1 MKKIRLGSWF
11 FATLVLAIGAVAQ
24 TAPPN
29 VGVPATALPPDL
41 INVGFDPPL
50 NAQMPLDLTFQDETG
65 SNIQL
70 REYFGRKP
78 VLLAFVYYDCP
89 MLCSQLEEGIVNSLK
104 RISFNPGEDYQVIFV
119 SFDPRDTPKI
129 AARKKASA
137 VSRYGREGTG
147 QGWHF
152 LTGSKESIQ
161 SITQAAHFR
170 YTFDP
175 KTGLFAHASG
185 ILILTP
191 DGRISRYFYGID
203 YPDRDLRLGLVDA
216 SSGKIGS
223 PIDRV
228 LLLCYQYD
236 PTTARYATTVLRL
249 LRLAGVL
256 TVAAL
261 VLGIL
266 IFRRRDTTISPTG
279 LSLLKSTVSLTK
291 GRN

>member
-89 MLCSQLEEGIVNSLK
+89 MLGSRLEEGIVNSLK
-104 RISFNPGEDYQVIFV
+104 RISFNPGQDYQVIFV
-119 SFDPRDTPKI
+119 SFDPLDTPEI

>member
-1 MKKIRLGSWF
+1 MKKIRLGNCF
-11 FATLVLAIGAVAQ
+11 LAAVVPAIGAVRQ
-24 TAPPN
+24 THQSN
-29 VGVPATALPPDL
+29 VGAPSSALPPDL
-41 INVGFDPPL
+41 LNVGFDPPL

-65 SNIQL
+65 SNVQF

-104 RISFNPGEDYQVIFV
+104 RISFNPGEDYQVIFL
-119 SFDPRDTPKI
+119 SFDPHDTPQV
-129 AARKKASA
+129 AARKKALA
-137 VSRYGREGTG
+137 TSRYARSGT
-147 QGWHF
+147 QTGWHF
-152 LTGSKESIQ
+152 LTGSETAIQ
-161 SITQAAHFR
+161 TVTRAANFR
-170 YTFDP
+170 YAFDQ

-191 DGRISRYFYGID
+191 EGRISRYFYGID
-203 YPDRDLRLGLVDA
+203 YPDRDLRLALVDA
-216 SSGKIGS
+216 SSRKIAS

-236 PTTARYATTVLRL
+236 PTTARYATAVLRL

-266 IFRRRDTTISPTG
+266 IFRRRDTTISPPG
-279 LSLLKSTVSLTK
+279 LSLLKSSVPPTK

>member
-11 FATLVLAIGAVAQ
+11 FATLALAIGAVGQ
-24 TAPPN
+24 TAPSN
-29 VGVPATALPPDL
+29 VGVPSTALPPDL
-41 INVGFDPPL
+41 LNVGFDPAL

-104 RISFNPGEDYQVIFV
+104 RISFNPGRDYEVIFI
-119 SFDPRDTPKI
+119 SFDPRDTPQV
-129 AARKKASA
+129 AARKKTLAM
-137 VSRYGREGTG
+137 SRYARSGTEA
-147 QGWHF
+147 GWHF
-152 LTGSKESIQ
+152 LTGSETAI
-161 SITQAAHFR
+161 QAATRAANFR
-170 YTFDP
+170 YAFDQ

-185 ILILTP
+185 ILVLTP
-191 DGRISRYFYGID
+191 MGHISRYFYGIN

-236 PTTARYATTVLRL
+236 PTTARYSTTVLRL

-266 IFRRRDTTISPTG
+266 IFRRRDTTVSSTG
-279 LSLLKSTVSLTK
+279 LSFLNSSVSPTK